1 MPKRPW
7 SGARL
12 LAIANMKGGV
22 GKSTTSMMLADTLA
36 LHHGVRVLVVDLD
49 PQANLSRMFLGFRGL
64 KSAASARRTLTAWV
78 DSIADGENL
87 QLANLVSPDV
97 CGLKEIADLRR
108 ARVDGHHGE
117 VSAIAA
123 TPELRFS
130 ELKFDH
136 ESFRPEDIAAPR
148 KLMVKHLQK
157 GVGSLRQAFDLI
169 VFDCPPGFS
178 TLAQAGISIS
188 DAVISPI
195 AEEPLSV
202 WSLQAFRDFGLKQTL
217 NVWDPARHRAVF
229 TRVRSQGASEERAEV
244 RAAVLETKFQVL
256 RSSMKEASQAHRWV
270 RRPSSDSYI
279 SFGGKYGPVRTH
291 VKALGDEVVAFIS
304 GLPNSQQEPLRV

>member
-7 SGARL
+7 LGARL
-12 LAIANMKGGV
+12 IAIANMKGGV

-36 LHHGVRVLVVDLD
+36 LHHSLRVLVVDLD
-49 PQANLSRMFLGFRGL
+49 PQANLSRMFMGFRGL

-78 DSIADGENL
+78 ESVADGENL
-87 QLANLVSPDV
+87 LFSSLVSPDV
-97 CGLKEIADLRR
+97 CGLREVADLRR
-108 ARVDGHHGE
+108 ARVQGHHGE

-130 ELKFDH
+130 ELTFDH
-136 ESFRPEDIAAPR
+136 ETFKREDVAAPR
-148 KLMVKHLQK
+148 KVMIEHLKRGIHGVKD
-157 GVGSLRQAFDLI
+157 AFDVIL
-169 VFDCPPGFS
+169 FDCPPGFS
-178 TLAQAGISIS
+178 TLAQAGISVS

-195 AEEPLSV
+195 AEEPLSL
-202 WSLQAFRDFGLKQTL
+202 WSLQAFRDFGLKRTL

-229 TRVRSQGASEERAEV
+229 TRVRSQGASEERAEM
-244 RAAVLETKFQVL
+244 RAAVLETQFQIL
-256 RSSMKEASQAHRWV
+256 RSSVKEASQAHRWV

-291 VKALGDEVVAFIS
+291 VKALGDEVVAFVS
-304 GLPNSQQEPLRV
+304 TLPNSRQEPLRV